1 MAHVVVLF
9 NLLEGVDSSEYERW
23 ALDRDVPTVRGLPS
37 VESFRV
43 LRATTLLG
51 GEASPYSYIEIIEV
65 TGIDDLI
72 TDVQSPAMKKIAGEF
87 AAFADNPTFIVTNEL
102 GS

>member
-9 NLLEGVDSSEYERW
+9 NLLEGVDFSEYERW

-43 LRATTLLG
+43 LGATTLLG
-51 GEASPYSYIEIIEV
+51 GGAIP
-65 TGIDDLI
+65 
-72 TDVQSPAMKKIAGEF
+72 
-87 AAFADNPTFIVTNEL
+87 
-102 GS
+102 